1 MKKFRKDDHC
11 LNCGTSLMPED
22 NYCATCGQKNNH
34 NDVLLGT
41 LLKEYLA
48 EGFSFDS
55 RIIKSI
61 RPFFLNPGYLTRQF
75 NAGRRVSF
83 INPVRLYLVMS
94 LIYFFVLSLFITE
107 NINLQQVLNAQQ
119 DSETKSVEN
128 LNKLDSLGVDLT
140 QLDSLGVV
148 LNDPSL
154 DSLSV
159 EIQERIANADTADD
173 NTSFK
178 EYMAMF
184 RDPSV
189 ADEQLLDSLGMDNNS
204 TNLKFVSQ
212 ARKVVRKDLDVFLP
226 FLLQNVPLM
235 MLLLLPIFAAIL
247 KLLYIRRKVL
257 YIRHLVHGLYLHSF
271 AYLIYALSLLAVYYL
286 NWADAY
292 EELITTGA
300 FILVS
305 TYTYISFLK
314 VYQQGWFKTLIK
326 FWMVGWLYSFFLF
339 LFTVGEFLISF
350 WFF

>member
-11 LNCGTSLMPED
+11 LNCGAALAPED
-22 NYCATCGQKNNH
+22 NYCAHCGQKNNH
-34 NDVLLGT
+34 NNVLLGT
-41 LLKEYLA
+41 LLKDYLE

-61 RPFFLNPGYLTRQF
+61 GPFFLKPGHLTKQF

-83 INPVRLYLVMS
+83 INPVRLYLAMS
-94 LIYFFVLSLFITE
+94 LLYFFVLSLFITE
-107 NINLQQVLNAQQ
+107 NVNLQKVIDTQEESQEQA
-119 DSETKSVEN
+119 VEN
-128 LNKLDSLGVDLT
+128 LQSLDTLGSV
-140 QLDSLGVV
+140 LD
-148 LNDPSL
+148 DPVL
-154 DSLSV
+154 DSLSIDIK
-159 EIQERIANADTADD
+159 EQIAQADTADSS
-173 NTSFK
+173 NSLK

-184 RDPSV
+184 RDPAIS
-189 ADEQLLDSLGMDNNS
+189 DEQLIDSLGMDNNP

-235 MLLLLPIFAAIL
+235 MLLLLPIFAVLL
-247 KLLYIRRKVL
+247 KLLYLRRKVL

-271 AYLIYALSLLAVYYL
+271 AYLVYAISLLCIYYFDL
-286 NWADAY
+286 SESMDD
-292 EELITTGA
+292 LIVTVA

-314 VYQQGWFKTLIK
+314 VDEQGWFKTLIK
-326 FWMVGWLYSFFLF
+326 FWLVGWLYSFFLF
-339 LFTVGEFLISF
+339 LFTVGEFMISF